1 MCCDSRGKE
10 LKRRKGS
17 RNALMLY
24 KAEQRTELGTHEQ
37 VSAQVL
43 NQYHLNI
50 PGSPVKTQMKLQCL
64 GEQLLPFAYVCMRRG
79 QQTPSVG
86 CPSKGTILGFL
97 DHHPVLVATTELCEC
112 SMKIVKDNICIWIVE
127 NVNETAGGGLD
138 LISSLNLS
146 NPGPEDC

>member
-1 MCCDSRGKE
+1 MRDHCFSQVDLLGFVTAWMCYDRRDKE

-24 KAEQRTELGTHEQ
+24 KAEQRAELGTHEQ

-64 GEQLLPFAYVCMRRG
+64 GEQLLPFAYVCIRRG

-86 CPSKGTILGFL
+86 YPSKGAILEFL
-97 DHHPVLVATTELCEC
+97 
-112 SMKIVKDNICIWIVE
+112 
-127 NVNETAGGGLD
+127 
-138 LISSLNLS
+138 
-146 NPGPEDC
+146 GPPPSFFGNYRVM